1 MGQAVSPVRPLEMFD
16 CRRYLPH
23 WQPAQAFVFL
33 TWRLAG
39 SLPRCRLPQAGV
51 APQRSTAGRAFLVV
65 DRLSDQ
71 ATSGPLWLRDPRVAR
86 LVSQTLQAGEQE
98 RGGYRLRAW
107 VIMPNHVHVLWQ
119 PHRTLAQI
127 TRWVKGSTA
136 RQANLILGR
145 TGQPFWQDESY
156 DH

>member
-1 MGQAVSPVRPLEMFD
+1 MGQASSPVRPLEMFD
-16 CRRYLPH
+16 CRRHLPH
-23 WQPAQAFVFL
+23 WQPAQALVFL

-86 LVSQTLQAGEQE
+86 LVSQTLQAG
-98 RGGYRLRAW
+98 
-107 VIMPNHVHVLWQ
+107 
-119 PHRTLAQI
+119 
-127 TRWVKGSTA
+127 
-136 RQANLILGR
+136 
-145 TGQPFWQDESY
+145 
-156 DH
+156 